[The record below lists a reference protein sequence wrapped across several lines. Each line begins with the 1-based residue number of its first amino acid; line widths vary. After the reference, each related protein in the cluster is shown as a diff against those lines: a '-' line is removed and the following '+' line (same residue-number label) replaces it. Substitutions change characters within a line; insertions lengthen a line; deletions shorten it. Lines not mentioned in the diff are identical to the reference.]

1 MDDLNFMWR
10 GGYTERYHT
19 WPTLLKDT
27 VGHHSYNVACIIMHL
42 RPDCS
47 VALLKAALLHDVAEH
62 RTGDM
67 PAPIKRALPDYIEL
81 EKQHDL
87 VAGARAVIVG
97 SMSFRQVYG
106 DYEIL
111 VAAASGVS
119 IDQSLSPEET
129 WVLKLADSMDGM
141 RFCIQERRMGNQG
154 IAEVFENFRGYV
166 GELMYGEDISLIDQ
180 LHTPPA
186 AHAQKQ
192 DLMLAANL
200 LREWHIVNSK

>member
-67 PAPIKRALPDYIEL
+67 PAPIKRALPDYPDGTFRSAYAQMEELHMAEAGIEYPL
-81 EKQHDL
+81 L
-87 VAGARAVIVG
+87 TA
-97 SMSFRQVYG
+97 
-106 DYEIL
+106 
-111 VAAASGVS
+111 
-119 IDQSLSPEET
+119 EEA

-154 IAEVFENFRGYV
+154 IAEVFENFRSYV
-166 GELMYGEDISLIDQ
+166 SELMYGEDISLIDQ

-186 AHAQKQ
+186 AHAEKQ

-200 LREWHIVNSK
+200 LREWYNVSGK